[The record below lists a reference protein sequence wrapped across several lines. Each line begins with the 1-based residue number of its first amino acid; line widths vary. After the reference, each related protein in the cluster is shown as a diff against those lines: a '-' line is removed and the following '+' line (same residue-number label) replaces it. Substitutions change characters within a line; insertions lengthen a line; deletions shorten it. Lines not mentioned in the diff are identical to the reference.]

1 MGATSRNG
9 RLLARPGRPNWAG
22 PYQVGTVLIGSGHQ
36 RDGLLHVPAS
46 WSPISQPGPLLLM
59 LHGAGESAT
68 DVLPMVR
75 EAAERHGVL
84 VLAPD
89 ARDVTW
95 DVIRGGYR
103 PDARFIDLALG

>member
-1 MGATSRNG
+1 
-9 RLLARPGRPNWAG
+9 
-22 PYQVGTVLIGSGHQ
+22 
-36 RDGLLHVPAS
+36 
-46 WSPISQPGPLLLM
+46 M
-59 LHGAGESAT
+59 LHGAGELAT

-95 DVIRGGYR
+95 DVIRGGYG
-103 PDARFIDLALG
+103 PEVRFIDLALG